1 MLQRENFYAYQT
13 RAVEFIKSHTHAAL
27 WIFMGGGKSAI
38 TLTAFSDLQDELKTQ
53 RMLVIGPKRVARLVW
68 GKEIAEWAHL
78 KHLTISRIV
87 GSESEC
93 FEALRTEADIH
104 TIGRERVPWLRAQF
118 ISGEGKT
125 GKLRYR
131 WPWDMI
137 VVDESQSF
145 KSQSSQRWK
154 ALRDLSCF
162 ATRIVLLSGTPAPN
176 GYGDLWSQF
185 YLLDRGKRL
194 GSSERSYLERWFSP
208 PGALFAKWRLTSS
221 GGAMIRDALKDL
233 TLSLREEDY
242 LSLPPISNNFI
253 RCTLSSAAL
262 STYRRMEREY
272 IAEVQGHRLT
282 AVNAG
287 VLDGKLLQLA
297 NGACYL
303 PGGKEWV
310 PFHDAKLEA
319 LDEVLEDF
327 PGKALVAYGYK
338 HDLARIEKVV
348 DKRCREDGRTWSIL
362 RTDASFDSWAR
373 GEIDFGILHPAS
385 AGHGLN
391 DLWKSG
397 CCDIIHFGLT
407 NNLEWYAQVNARI
420 AGGHRRSGKSIRV
433 HHIVADQT
441 RDDDYVRLLQG
452 KALEQDQ
459 LTSSLAVRIQ

>member
-1 MLQRENFYAYQT
+1 MHDRQDLYPYQRH
-13 RAVEFIKSHTHAAL
+13 AVEFIKTHPQAAL
-27 WIFMGGGKSAI
+27 WIDMGLGKTVS
-38 TLTAFSDLQDELKTQ
+38 TLTAFCDLADSVQASNV
-53 RMLVIGPKRVARLVW
+53 LVIAPKRVARRVW
-68 GKEIAEWAHL
+68 SDEVAEWDHL
-78 KHLTISRIV
+78 RGLSVSRIV
-87 GSESEC
+87 GSEDQC
-93 FEALRTEADIH
+93 FDALRTRADIH

-221 GGAMIRDALKDL
+221 GGAMIREAVSDL

-253 RCTLSSAAL
+253 RVTLSSAAL

-348 DKRCREDGRTWSIL
+348 DKRCREDGRTWAIL

-391 DLWKSG
+391 DMYKAG
-397 CCDIIHFGLT
+397 CSDIIHFGLT

-420 AGGHRRSGKSIRV
+420 AGGHRRAGKSIRV

-459 LTSSLAVRIQ
+459 LTSSLAVRIS